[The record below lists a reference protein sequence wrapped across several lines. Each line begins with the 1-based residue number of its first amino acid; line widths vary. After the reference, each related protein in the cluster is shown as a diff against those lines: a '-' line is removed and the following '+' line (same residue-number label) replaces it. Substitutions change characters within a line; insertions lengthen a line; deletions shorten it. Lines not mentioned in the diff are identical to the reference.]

1 MAVTR
6 EVVEHTARLARLA
19 LDDAR
24 IAALVGELNGILGH
38 MDVLRGVGT
47 AGVDATAGVGDA
59 ALPLRPDEGPQI
71 PLARQRD
78 DFAPSM
84 KDGFFLV
91 PRLATHEAL
100 GGSEE
105 LE

>member
-1 MAVTR
+1 MAVNR

-19 LDDAR
+19 LDESR
-24 IAALVGELNGILGH
+24 VAALVGELNGILGH
-38 MDVLRGVGT
+38 MDVLREVST
-47 AGVDATAGVGDA
+47 EGVDATAGVGDA

-71 PLARQRD
+71 PLAAPRD
-78 DFAPSM
+78 RFAPSM

-100 GGSEE
+100 GGTED